1 MGVAGAPSAF
11 TEELRGNLGL
21 WGAREWGARN
31 ASRRKGLPVRSPGA
45 RVLQDPPLGPENF
58 FHRRHFCSEVASSIA
73 KHNRDDHCVAAAS
86 LNTSIKHLP
95 RTTRQQVVPKATHP
109 LTWPRAVARA
119 WQSHPG

>member
-21 WGAREWGARN
+21 WGARDWGGRN

-58 FHRRHFCSEVASSIA
+58 FHRRHFCSEVASSQ
-73 KHNRDDHCVAAAS
+73 
-86 LNTSIKHLP
+86 NTTGMTTALLLRPSIP
-95 RTTRQQVVPKATHP
+95 A
-109 LTWPRAVARA
+109 
-119 WQSHPG
+119 